1 MQLGARGEADGPGA
15 RGRFDSVSGS
25 DLYGHPN
32 TEIPEDVL
40 DSIRRNRVRFP
51 RPPFGAP
58 HSGQPWAVCDTHTWS
73 RALTLLL
80 TEQDSLRL

>member
-51 RPPFGAP
+51 RPPFGAHRTVVSP
-58 HSGQPWAVCDTHTWS
+58 GRFVM
-73 RALTLLL
+73 LIL
-80 TEQDSLRL
+80 E